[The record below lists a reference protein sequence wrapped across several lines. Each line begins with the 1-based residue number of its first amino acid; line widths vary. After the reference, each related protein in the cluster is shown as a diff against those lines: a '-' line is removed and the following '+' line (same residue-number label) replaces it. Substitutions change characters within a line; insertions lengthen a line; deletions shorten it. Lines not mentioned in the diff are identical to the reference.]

1 MKSATPT
8 TKLPNGHGSLYKE
21 VRFSPT
27 ATPIRRSHSVPN
39 NHPTLNPDP
48 ARALE
53 MKKETLPGLAIGYL
67 DESRSLLNRQRINF
81 DRERIL
87 FAEERQL
94 WDKERELLKIRIAEL
109 ESLLKSK
116 GVATGAVP
124 PTSHGI
130 SFSSSTSPSQ
140 VWEGSSPMSRPTRV
154 FPDEEKPEAQSQFQF
169 HLPTVLEQGGASQTT
184 GLPAPSLDAALS
196 PKSRATDS
204 TTSVPVPIE
213 KLDSRLDGITL
224 KSSALPP
231 DVVARVMTPPS
242 PSSRETSPN
251 SSHDKPSMERRNSV
265 KLKLS
270 DLGAPE
276 RNLVRD
282 AGHTPMVVIDR
293 DVDTAQGSPGEG
305 PALVEGPLTP
315 PVTRVRQPTERSDS
329 YFSGVI
335 DLPEDPA
342 LKGPLSLVN
351 EKDHD
356 NDFLSEVDQKLLSQA
371 RQILGDGPKRE
382 DVNDDDVVDETAEKP
397 SGQGEAEP
405 EIRFKSTT
413 NFGTAF
419 GQSI

>member
-1 MKSATPT
+1 MKSATST

-39 NHPTLNPDP
+39 DHPTFNPDP

-53 MKKETLPGLAIGYL
+53 RRKETLPALAIGYL
-67 DESRSLLNRQRINF
+67 EESRSLLDRQRINF

-94 WDKERELLKIRIAEL
+94 WEKERELLKIRIAEL
-109 ESLLKSK
+109 EALLKGK
-116 GVATGAVP
+116 GVATGGVLY
-124 PTSHGI
+124 PTS
-130 SFSSSTSPSQ
+130 FPSTHPSQ
-140 VWEGSSPMSRPTRV
+140 VWEGSSPMSKPTRV
-154 FPDEEKPEAQSQFQF
+154 FPDEEKPDTHFQFQ
-169 HLPTVLEQGGASQTT
+169 LPTALEQGAS
-184 GLPAPSLDAALS
+184 GRPAPSLDAALS
-196 PKSRATDS
+196 PMSHATDS
-204 TTSVPVPIE
+204 TASIPVPIE

-231 DVVARVMTPPS
+231 EVVARVMTPPS
-242 PSSRETSPN
+242 PSPRETSPN
-251 SSHDKPSMERRNSV
+251 SSHDKPSMDRRNSV

-276 RNLVRD
+276 TNLVRD

-293 DVDTAQGSPGEG
+293 DVETAQGTPG
-305 PALVEGPLTP
+305 EGPLTP
-315 PVTRVRQPTERSDS
+315 PITRVQQPTERSDS
-329 YFSGVI
+329 YFSGVT
-335 DLPEDPA
+335 DLPDDPA

-351 EKDHD
+351 EKGHD
-356 NDFLSEVDQKLLSQA
+356 DDFLSEVDQKLLSQA
-371 RQILGDGPKRE
+371 RQILGPGPKGGE
-382 DVNDDDVVDETAEKP
+382 IDEDDDGDDDETETKP
-397 SGQGEAEP
+397 PGQGDAEP
-405 EIRFKSTT
+405 EIKFKNTT

>member
-1 MKSATPT
+1 MKSATST

-48 ARALE
+48 TRALE
-53 MKKETLPGLAIGYL
+53 MKKETLPALALGYL
-67 DESRSLLNRQRINF
+67 EESRSLLERQRINF
-81 DRERIL
+81 DHERIL

-94 WDKERELLKIRIAEL
+94 WDKERDLLKIRIAEL

-116 GVATGAVP
+116 GVATGVV
-124 PTSHGI
+124 SHTLN
-130 SFSSSTSPSQ
+130 FPSTSPSQ

-154 FPDEEKPEAQSQFQF
+154 FPAEENQVTQFQF
-169 HLPTVLEQGGASQTT
+169 QLSTVLEQGVSQTA

-204 TTSVPVPIE
+204 TASIPVPIE

-251 SSHDKPSMERRNSV
+251 SSHDKPSMDRRNSV

-305 PALVEGPLTP
+305 PALGERPLTP
-315 PVTRVRQPTERSDS
+315 PVTRVQQPTERADS

-356 NDFLSEVDQKLLSQA
+356 DDFLSEVDQKLLSQA
-371 RQILGDGPKRE
+371 RQILGGAPKRAG
-382 DVNDDDVVDETAEKP
+382 DNDNDDYEETEIKP

>member
-1 MKSATPT
+1 
-8 TKLPNGHGSLYKE
+8 
-21 VRFSPT
+21 
-27 ATPIRRSHSVPN
+27 
-39 NHPTLNPDP
+39 
-48 ARALE
+48 
-53 MKKETLPGLAIGYL
+53 
-67 DESRSLLNRQRINF
+67 
-81 DRERIL
+81 
-87 FAEERQL
+87 
-94 WDKERELLKIRIAEL
+94 
-109 ESLLKSK
+109 
-116 GVATGAVP
+116 
-124 PTSHGI
+124 
-130 SFSSSTSPSQ
+130 
-140 VWEGSSPMSRPTRV
+140 
-154 FPDEEKPEAQSQFQF
+154 
-169 HLPTVLEQGGASQTT
+169 
-184 GLPAPSLDAALS
+184 
-196 PKSRATDS
+196 
-204 TTSVPVPIE
+204 
-213 KLDSRLDGITL
+213 
-224 KSSALPP
+224 
-231 DVVARVMTPPS
+231 
-242 PSSRETSPN
+242 
-251 SSHDKPSMERRNSV
+251 MERRNSV

-382 DVNDDDVVDETAEKP
+382 DADDDAGDETAEKP